1 MVAAKVSHQQQVCH
15 TLTMRITV
23 VQAVIIHR
31 SYILKGDGGQA
42 NSDHEGPHFM
52 LITLFEDSGRESKH
66 WEIVPVAT
74 SYNVSNDFCSC
85 KFGFPAGSGNIS
97 LISSNIPSP

>member
-1 MVAAKVSHQQQVCH
+1 MVAAKVPHQQQVCY
-15 TLTMRITV
+15 TSTMHIT

-31 SYILKGDGGQA
+31 SYIPMKGDSDQA

-52 LITLFEDSGRESKH
+52 LITLFEDSGYESKH

-74 SYNVSNDFCSC
+74 SYNVSND
-85 KFGFPAGSGNIS
+85 
-97 LISSNIPSP
+97 